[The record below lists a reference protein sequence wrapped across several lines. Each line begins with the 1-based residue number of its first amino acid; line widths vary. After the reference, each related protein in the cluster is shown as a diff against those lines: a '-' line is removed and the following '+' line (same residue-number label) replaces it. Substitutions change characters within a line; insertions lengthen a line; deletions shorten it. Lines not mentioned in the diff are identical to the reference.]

1 MNWKLNVI
9 VKLINHGNFLNII
22 YFRKYYFSMPSL
34 VLTGCFIPL
43 QLSNPSLIIYIYS
56 GFKSYN
62 PNPKSNDLILVL

>member
-34 VLTGCFIPL
+34 VLTGCFFPL
-43 QLSNPSLIIYIYS
+43 ALFAVLNYIR
-56 GFKSYN
+56 K
-62 PNPKSNDLILVL
+62 KKKTNDMNIKF